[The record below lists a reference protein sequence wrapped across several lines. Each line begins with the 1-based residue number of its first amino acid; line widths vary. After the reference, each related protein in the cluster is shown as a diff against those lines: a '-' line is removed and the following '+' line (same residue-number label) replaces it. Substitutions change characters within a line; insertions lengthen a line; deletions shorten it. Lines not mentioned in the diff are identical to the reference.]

1 MRLADTTVLLT
12 GASGGI
18 GRALALELARRG
30 ARLMLTA
37 RDASKLEELRRDVV
51 RNGGTATIVAADL
64 TSSSDRD
71 RVVSAAQ
78 KFGVDVLINNA
89 GSNHLGLFADQ
100 DAQSIER
107 LIACNVLAPM
117 QLTRQMLAHLVG
129 RQRACI
135 VNVGSILGSIATP
148 GQTTYSATKFAIHGF
163 SEGLRRELAA
173 DGIKVIYVAP
183 RATDTAMNDEQA
195 RDLNER
201 LGIAM
206 DPVESVALEI
216 VAAMVRGRSERYI
229 GWPEKLFVR
238 INALFPALVDKALG
252 KQRKILNET
261 QVPTDALAL
270 STGVKQ

>member
-1 MRLADTTVLLT
+1 VRPADTTVLLT

-30 ARLMLTA
+30 ARLMLAA

-51 RNGGTATIVAADL
+51 RIGGTATIVAADL

-71 RVVSAAQ
+71 RVVSGAQ

-148 GQTTYSATKFAIHGF
+148 GQTAYSATKFAIHGF

-216 VAAMVRGRSERYI
+216 VAAMVRGRRERYI

>member
-216 VAAMVRGRSERYI
+216 VAAMVRGRRERYI

>member
-1 MRLADTTVLLT
+1 M
-12 GASGGI
+12 
-18 GRALALELARRG
+18 
-30 ARLMLTA
+30 
-37 RDASKLEELRRDVV
+37 
-51 RNGGTATIVAADL
+51 
-64 TSSSDRD
+64 
-71 RVVSAAQ
+71 
-78 KFGVDVLINNA
+78 LINNA

-201 LGIAM
+201 LGISM

>member
-18 GRALALELARRG
+18 GQALALELARRG
-30 ARLMLTA
+30 ARLVLTA
-37 RDASKLEELRRDVV
+37 RDESKLQELRRDVV
-51 RNGGTATIVAADL
+51 GIGGTAAIVAADL
-64 TSSSDRD
+64 TLSSDRE
-71 RVVSAAQ
+71 RVVYAAQ

-89 GSNHLGLFADQ
+89 GSNHLGLFASQ
-100 DAQSIER
+100 DAQAIER
-107 LIACNVLAPM
+107 LITCNVAAPM
-117 QLTRQMLAHLVG
+117 LLTRQMLAHLVG

-148 GQTTYSATKFAIHGF
+148 GQTAYSATKFAIHGF

-201 LGIAM
+201 LGISM

-216 VAAMVRGRSERYI
+216 VATMVRERSERYI

-238 INALFPALVDKALG
+238 LNALFPALVDKALG
-252 KQRKILNET
+252 RQRQILNET
-261 QVPTDALAL
+261 QVPADALAL